1 MRPPLIGVPPYDAH
15 VKDRSWHATI
25 GLTTS
30 YLKLL
35 TKVRVRTLSHHRGTI
50 EHQKEKKED
59 KQTKHTT
66 IYTDKNTQINKN
78 RLNTLKTGSPVKSP
92 FFCSG
97 ENLTSKPWD

>member
-1 MRPPLIGVPPYDAH
+1 MTLMLRIAPDMRLLVLPPPISSYSPKFGLELYLITEEP
-15 VKDRSWHATI
+15 S
-25 GLTTS
+25 S
-30 YLKLL
+30 
-35 TKVRVRTLSHHRGTI
+35 TK
-50 EHQKEKKED
+50 KKKKED

-97 ENLTSKPWD
+97 CRGRKTVLFLFFAG